1 MMSCSKEEERR
12 LLFAFLALLLQFAP
26 SELTMFAGGQ
36 KDGNVIVILNLF
48 ISSGT
53 RWSEEATLYLF
64 ASPSKWE
71 SVRDGLEHC
80 REQLFGEGTHPE
92 QTVNKI

>member
-1 MMSCSKEEERR
+1 M
-12 LLFAFLALLLQFAP
+12 FAFLARLLQFAP

-53 RWSEEATLYLF
+53 RWSEEEATLYLF
-64 ASPSKWE
+64 APTTKWKLV
-71 SVRDGLEHC
+71 SDGLSIVQSNC
-80 REQLFGEGTHPE
+80 LDGNTSRANSDEQDLTTLRVG
-92 QTVNKI
+92 KR

>member
-1 MMSCSKEEERR
+1 MSCSKEGRC
-12 LLFAFLALLLQFAP
+12 LLFAFLARLLQFAP

-53 RWSEEATLYLF
+53 RWSEEEATLYLF
-64 ASPSKWE
+64 APPNKWKLV
-71 SVRDGLEHC
+71 SDGLGHC
-80 REQLFGEGTHPE
+80 REQLFGWEHI
-92 QTVNKI
+92 QSKQ